1 MWGSDTTDDDVGHMS
16 MVNVV
21 CIYTTPMLR
30 SWLCP
35 KSIKLKILSF
45 QTLLRKGVESK
56 WI

>member
-1 MWGSDTTDDDVGHMS
+1 MWGSDTTDDVVGHMS
-16 MVNVV
+16 KVNVV